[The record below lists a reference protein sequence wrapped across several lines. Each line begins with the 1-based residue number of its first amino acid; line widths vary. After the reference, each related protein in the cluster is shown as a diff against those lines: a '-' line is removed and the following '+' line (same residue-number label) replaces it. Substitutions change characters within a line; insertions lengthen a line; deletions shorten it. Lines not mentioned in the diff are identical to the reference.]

1 MGIRFLK
8 VVILAAVADGEIQ
21 DQELE
26 LINSMKR
33 FHPMLKGISDEDV
46 EHSGHNCKSSGAYH
60 CRKNRSR

>member
-26 LINSMKR
+26 LINSMMIR
-33 FHPMLKGISDEDV
+33 QVTTGRTDPDNAASH
-46 EHSGHNCKSSGAYH
+46 
-60 CRKNRSR
+60 